1 MNTHRYLRAYLAGIF
16 LPTLILPVFLVM
28 FIVVRLGLQ
37 MPFPI
42 ERGLVFP
49 MALVPALWGIWN
61 MLWVVSQP
69 RIHQPIGMHGAVLS
83 PAAGRRAGRPLPR
96 HSRLGHSGSH
106 VVSNSL
112 CSLCTD
118 RTMLAGGF
126 GGVLPDL
133 EIPDGV
139 YESHARDCMREGL
152 LLAASHS
159 HVFGD

>member
-69 RIHQPIGMHGAVLS
+69 RIHQPIGLHGAI
-83 PAAGRRAGRPLPR
+83 LP
-96 HSRLGHSGSH
+96 
-106 VVSNSL
+106 
-112 CSLCTD
+112 
-118 RTMLAGGF
+118 F
-126 GGVLPDL
+126 
-133 EIPDGV
+133 
-139 YESHARDCMREGL
+139 L
-152 LLAASHS
+152 LLPAGALVARCLGILELGTYGVTWFHTINVPYALIAPCWLMALVGYYLIWKYVVGSFNHML
-159 HVFGD
+159 GIA